1 MTDRLPS
8 IPEQFRR
15 HTIKAFGVAGEAW
28 LHTLPALL
36 ADLASRWDLTLGS
49 PFALS
54 FNYVTAARLPDGT
67 EAVLK
72 IGVEGDEV
80 EREINA
86 VRLYAGDG
94 SCRLLAADEANNAVL
109 LERLRPGETL
119 VELART
125 DDEAATRIAARVM
138 RRLWRPVPDAHHF
151 LPVAAWFEKAFVTY
165 RAEYGGSGPFPASI
179 LQRAEALTQV
189 LLASAPR
196 QVLLHGDLHHY
207 NILTA
212 ERFPW
217 LAIDPKGVTGD
228 PGYDIGQFMLNPDL
242 GGAQR
247 RSSIIRRRLDIFA
260 GELEYDRARLQ
271 NWAFAQ
277 NVLSACWSAEHG
289 GNGWQGAIA
298 TAEALLEI

>member
-1 MTDRLPS
+1 VTDQLPS
-8 IPEQFRR
+8 IPEQFIR
-15 HTIKAFGVAGEAW
+15 HTIKAFGSAGEAW
-28 LHTLPALL
+28 LRTLPALL
-36 ADLASRWDLTLGS
+36 VDLAGRWNLTLGL

-72 IGVEGDEV
+72 VGVEGDEV

-86 VRLYAGDG
+86 LRLYAGDG
-94 SCRLLAADEANNAVL
+94 ICRLLAADKANNAML
-109 LERLRPGETL
+109 LERVRPGETL

-151 LPVAAWFEKAFVTY
+151 LPVAAWFEKAFVGY
-165 RAEYGGSGPFPASI
+165 RAEYGGSGPFPAG
-179 LQRAEALTQV
+179 LVQHAEALTQE

-212 ERFPW
+212 DRSLW

-228 PGYDIGQFMLNPDL
+228 PGYDIGQFLLNPDL

-247 RSSIIRRRLDIFA
+247 QPHVVRRRLDVFA
-260 GELEYDRARLQ
+260 EELAYDRARLQ
-271 NWAFAQ
+271 DWAFAQ
-277 NVLSACWSAEHG
+277 NVLSACWSAEDG

-298 TAEALLEI
+298 MAEMLLDL